1 MCANIITDIYRS
13 IYVRSYLGVVGS
25 LLRNKDNNC
34 GAVKKVNGREHGT
47 KKEKRTRIH
56 SEKKS
61 LDQKASNKFVDCQNS
76 RAVCCPKTKRKSEKS
91 EKKAKKK
98 IGKLNQQKYL
108 FNSSNNNNMSKGKPR
123 GSQKLKTS

>member
-1 MCANIITDIYRS
+1 MAENT
-13 IYVRSYLGVVGS
+13 
-25 LLRNKDNNC
+25 
-34 GAVKKVNGREHGT
+34 AQ

-61 LDQKASNKFVDCQNS
+61 IDQKASNKFVDCQNS
-76 RAVCCPKTKRKSEKS
+76 RAVCWPKTKRKSGKCR
-91 EKKAKKK
+91 KKAKKN

-108 FNSSNNNNMSKGKPR
+108 FNSSNNNNNNMSKGKPR